1 MISIHFCHESS
12 HTSWLR
18 WELHRDKDLC
28 IATTFTELMFPLQI
42 KLLWSNT
49 FCFNLLLLFFASN
62 WVSLSSFA
70 SNTVTNHFFCCMN
83 LIWPVSCFY
92 CSKVIR
98 CCPFSGWLKLIHPCH
113 SSDLILELKKIY
125 CSYFFIVLKLFF
137 EKIITVSFYCTEVIR
152 CSYFF
157 PAAGF
162 ENLKLPAQFFL

>member
-1 MISIHFCHESS
+1 MRAARLHLHDTKVLQIITIPKDRKKRHESINSKLFLYSCIVRWMISIYFCHESS

-70 SNTVTNHFFCCMN
+70 SNTVTNHFYCCMN
-83 LIWPVSCFY
+83 LIWPGFCFY
-92 CSKVIR
+92 CCSKVIR
-98 CCPFSGWLKLIHPCH
+98 CCYFSGRLKIIHPCH
-113 SSDLILELKKIY
+113 SSDLY
-125 CSYFFIVLKLFF
+125 
-137 EKIITVSFYCTEVIR
+137 
-152 CSYFF
+152 
-157 PAAGF
+157 
-162 ENLKLPAQFFL
+162 